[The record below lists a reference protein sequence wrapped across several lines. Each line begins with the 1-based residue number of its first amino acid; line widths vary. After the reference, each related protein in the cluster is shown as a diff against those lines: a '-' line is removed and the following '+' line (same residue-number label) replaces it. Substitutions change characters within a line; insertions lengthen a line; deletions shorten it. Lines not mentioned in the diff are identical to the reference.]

1 MMTPTQRALPGRL
14 RTTFLATAFTLA
26 RWRLRQTW
34 RLLLVMELG
43 ILSVVVLLCAMPL
56 FTQVALTAGVR
67 APLTASPQDAEIELQ
82 ANTSD
87 LSHQILA
94 QENSLLRG
102 FMQTELRAYLS
113 SYTQFVLQMPGFGL
127 TTSNPTELGDKLLLT
142 GVSIDQASTHL
153 HVLQGQLPLASSS
166 EMQIV
171 ITQLTASDLQVAVGS
186 TVYLHFSFFIKGN
199 PAYPASQYV
208 VLQLPLHV
216 VGIVALDGSDPF
228 WHGQDFEPVRSGF
241 SSTYRAIMSSD
252 AFLALLDRFI
262 AQYGGTMLQFDAFP
276 TVLWYFFLNATQVTM
291 SNLDPLITHLDNAQ
305 VQLDE
310 RAITIPYLRNPQLI
324 SPTMPAFGNPGT
336 LARFR
341 ERIAVVQIPIVLLT
355 LQILALLLLFVGVA
369 AGMYAD
375 RQASAMALLR
385 SRGASRRQVFSM
397 LVAQT
402 LVPGLLALLA
412 GPALAVLLVYGLGR
426 LLLAPADQSALNILT
441 NQPIQTLLELR
452 WYALIAV
459 AGAIITT
466 TVALW
471 LSARKDALAIRRDLA
486 RARQHPIW
494 QRLHLEWLAALV
506 ALSGYTIA
514 LYLTRTGAIDARTN
528 QVIYLPVSLVGP
540 IFLLIAAVLLFLR
553 LFPLLLRFFA
563 RRTARQPSAPPM
575 LVLAQMSRTPHYTL
589 PMILL
594 LALSISLAMFALV
607 FSDSEARQIA
617 SVAAQ
622 QVGADFSGSVPV
634 SVGSHQAASA
644 VEDAYRAIPGVA
656 SVTAGSTADGVASE
670 SGQATSIQ
678 VRAVDTRNFW
688 QTAIWTDQDSSQP
701 LAELLAGISTPP
713 KDSQGK
719 PLLVVPALADAVA
732 WNALQLAPGAQFVVN
747 LSGSFSI
754 TFQAIAEVE
763 HIPTINDSLQTGGGD
778 DYITPGGL
786 LVDFNLYAQVYAQEV
801 QLENVSGMIHQPPT
815 INYIWLRTEDTP
827 SAVAKVRAMLTNSP
841 LSLDQVFDRRAMLA
855 QMQRDPLYLAMRGL
869 LILGVSTTALLALIG
884 SFLAS
889 WLNAKRRLTS
899 FALLRALGSTPRQIA
914 SLLSWEQG
922 VIYCVALMLGILLG
936 TLLVLTTVPA
946 LVFTN
951 PTPPDTTISS
961 TEFFVIQRVL
971 PVQIGL
977 SSSLGISLAVLVFI
991 SIGAILLMARL
1002 VSAPDIS
1009 RKLRLS
1015 ED

>member
-1 MMTPTQRALPGRL
+1 MIPTPRALPGRL
-14 RTTFLATAFTLA
+14 SMMFILAAFTLA

-43 ILSVVVLLCAMPL
+43 VLSVVVLLCAMPL

-67 APLTASPQDAEIELQ
+67 ATLTASPQDAEIELQ

-94 QENSLLRG
+94 QENALLRG
-102 FMQTELRAYLS
+102 FMQAELRTYLS
-113 SYTQFVLQMPGFGL
+113 SSTQFVLQAPGFGL
-127 TTSNPTELGDKLLLT
+127 TTSNSTETGDKLFMT
-142 GVSIDQASTHL
+142 GVSIDQARTHL
-153 HVLQGQLPLASSS
+153 RLLQGQLPQASSP

-171 ITQLTASDLQVAVGS
+171 ITRLTAADLQVAAGS
-186 TVYLHFSFFIKGN
+186 IVYLHFSFFIKGN

-208 VLQLPLHV
+208 VLQLPVHV

-262 AQYGGTMLQFDAFP
+262 NQYGGTMLQFDAFP
-276 TVLWYFFLNATQVTM
+276 TVLWYFFLDATQVTM

-305 VQLDE
+305 VQLDK
-310 RAITIPYLRNPQLI
+310 RVIANPYLRNPQLI

-341 ERIAVVQIPIVLLT
+341 ERIAVAQIPIALLT
-355 LQILALLLLFVGVA
+355 LQILALLLLFVGVT

-375 RQASAMALLR
+375 RQAGAMALLR
-385 SRGASRRQVFSM
+385 SRGASRRQIFS
-397 LVAQT
+397 LFVIQT
-402 LVPGLLALLA
+402 LSPGLLALLA
-412 GPALAVLLVYGLGR
+412 GPILAVVLVYVLGY
-426 LLLAPADQSALNILT
+426 LLLASANQSALTLLT
-441 NQPIQTLLELR
+441 NQPVQVLLGLG

-459 AGAIITT
+459 AGAIVTM

-471 LSARKDALAIRRDLA
+471 LSARKDALAIKRDQA

-506 ALSGYTIA
+506 ALSGYA
-514 LYLTRTGAIDARTN
+514 LSLYLTRTGAIDARTN
-528 QVIYLPVSLVGP
+528 QLIYLPVSLVGP
-540 IFLLIAAVLLFLR
+540 IFLLIGAVLLFLR
-553 LFPLLLRFFA
+553 LFPLLLRLFA
-563 RRTARQPSAPPM
+563 WRTARRPSAPPM
-575 LVLAQMSRTPHYTL
+575 LALAQMSRTPQYTL

-607 FSDSEARQIA
+607 FSDSEAQQIA

-622 QVGADFSGSVPV
+622 QVGADFSGPVPP
-634 SVGSHQAASA
+634 SVGSNQRASA
-644 VEDAYRAIPGVA
+644 VEDAYRAIPGVTSA
-656 SVTAGSTADGVASE
+656 AAGSTADGVANE

-678 VRAVDTRNFW
+678 VRAVDTNTFW

-713 KDSQGK
+713 KSSEGES
-719 PLLVVPALADAVA
+719 LLVVPALADAVA
-732 WNALQLAPGAQFVVN
+732 WNALQLAPGARFVVN
-747 LSGSFSI
+747 LSGSFGV
-754 TFQAIAEVE
+754 TFQAVAEVQ
-763 HIPTINDSLQTGGGD
+763 HIPTINDSLQTGGGG

-786 LVDFNLYAQVYAQEV
+786 LVDFNLYAKVYTQEV
-801 QLENVSGMIHQPPT
+801 RIENVEGMTHQPPT

-827 SAVAKVRAMLTNSP
+827 SALANVRAMLTDSP
-841 LSLDQVFDRRAMLA
+841 LSLEQVFDRRAMLA
-855 QMQRDPLYLAMRGL
+855 QMQSDPLYLALRGL

-884 SFLAS
+884 SVLAS
-889 WLNAKRRLTS
+889 WMNAKRRLTS

-914 SLLSWEQG
+914 SMLCWEQG
-922 VIYCVALMLGILLG
+922 VVYCVALVLGILLG
-936 TLLVLTTVPA
+936 MLLVLTEVPA

-951 PTPPDTTISS
+951 PTTPDTAVSS
-961 TEFFVIQRVL
+961 TEFFVMQHVL

-977 SSSLGISLAVLVFI
+977 PPSLGIGLAALAFI
-991 SIGAILLMARL
+991 GIGAVALMARL

-1009 RKLRLS
+1009 QKLRLS